1 MVILFFTD
9 CIESFVF
16 SFRFISVLVPNSQNL
31 CLLGPSWTLKV
42 QTLSSVRDRALLHL
56 WMLRCNYRRSSIKCK
71 YRAAI
76 LFFCLKTV
84 ICSIKVCLICSLRK
98 IVWDKIFNKWLFW
111 LTPPDPVL
119 ETVSSH
125 WKLLPFEPARK
136 LSLSG
141 ICETVP
147 QVRRAEGCNCE
158 CLKMWEMIMPS
169 WPSMGSNLRKFESAV
184 CKCSHCFCFVLWD
197 RFPHAG
203 IQIMMM
209 KIYNHDKTLI
219 ESTSE
224 TPHYPWFG
232 GGWGGGGNSYPR
244 VHFVHETTWS
254 FWRIGSSSVSS
265 IANLTELILLTT
277 LGFVMCSLK
286 HLAHTRPNE
295 QAFERGGGILY
306 ALPFLQ
312 NLAIFIMPLFKC
324 NS

>member
-119 ETVSSH
+119 ETVSFH
-125 WKLLPFEPARK
+125 WKLLPFEPART

-169 WPSMGSNLRKFESAV
+169 WPSMGSNLRNLWQVWFASVAIV
-184 CKCSHCFCFVLWD
+184 SVLFYEIAFLRPEYRSWWW
-197 RFPHAG
+197 RYITMTKRWLRVLARHPT
-203 IQIMMM
+203 I
-209 KIYNHDKTLI
+209 HDLGG
-219 ESTSE
+219 
-224 TPHYPWFG
+224 G
-232 GGWGGGGNSYPR
+232 GGWWRELLSSCAFCSRDHVIILAHWIQLSQLYHQPNWTY
-244 VHFVHETTWS
+244 FV
-254 FWRIGSSSVSS
+254 
-265 IANLTELILLTT
+265 NQ
-277 LGFVMCSLK
+277 LGFVCVFRN
-286 HLAHTRPNE
+286 T
-295 QAFERGGGILY
+295 
-306 ALPFLQ
+306 
-312 NLAIFIMPLFKC
+312 
-324 NS
+324 

>member
-56 WMLRCNYRRSSIKCK
+56 WMLRCHYRRSSIKCK

-119 ETVSSH
+119 ETVSSP
-125 WKLLPFEPARK
+125 WKLLPFEPART

-169 WPSMGSNLRKFESAV
+169 WPSMGSNLRNLWQVRFASVAIV
-184 CKCSHCFCFVLWD
+184 SVLFYEIAFLRPEYRSWWW
-197 RFPHAG
+197 RYITMTKRWLRVLARHPT
-203 IQIMMM
+203 I
-209 KIYNHDKTLI
+209 HDL
-219 ESTSE
+219 
-224 TPHYPWFG
+224 G
-232 GGWGGGGNSYPR
+232 GGGEGGGGNSYPR

-265 IANLTELILLTT
+265 ITNLTELILLT
-277 LGFVMCSLK
+277 
-286 HLAHTRPNE
+286 N
-295 QAFERGGGILY
+295 
-306 ALPFLQ
+306 
-312 NLAIFIMPLFKC
+312 
-324 NS
+324 

>member
-119 ETVSSH
+119 
-125 WKLLPFEPARK
+125 KPFHPTENCYR
-136 LSLSG
+136 LSLQGRSLCLG
-141 ICETVP
+141 SARLCPRSVAPRDVIASAWRCGKWLCPVGPVWVQIWETYDKCGL
-147 QVRRAEGCNCE
+147 QV
-158 CLKMWEMIMPS
+158 
-169 WPSMGSNLRKFESAV
+169 
-184 CKCSHCFCFVLWD
+184 
-197 RFPHAG
+197 
-203 IQIMMM
+203 
-209 KIYNHDKTLI
+209 
-219 ESTSE
+219 
-224 TPHYPWFG
+224 
-232 GGWGGGGNSYPR
+232 
-244 VHFVHETTWS
+244 
-254 FWRIGSSSVSS
+254 
-265 IANLTELILLTT
+265 
-277 LGFVMCSLK
+277 
-286 HLAHTRPNE
+286 
-295 QAFERGGGILY
+295 
-306 ALPFLQ
+306 
-312 NLAIFIMPLFKC
+312 
-324 NS
+324 